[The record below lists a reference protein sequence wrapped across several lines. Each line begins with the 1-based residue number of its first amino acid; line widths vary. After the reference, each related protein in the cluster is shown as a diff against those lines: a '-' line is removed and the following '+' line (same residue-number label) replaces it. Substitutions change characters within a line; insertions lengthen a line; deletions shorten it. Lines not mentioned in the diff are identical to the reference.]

1 MSFDSFGDYATI
13 VVFGASGDLAKR
25 KPSQHYL
32 DYLEKNNYHQRFK
45 SLVML
50 DHI

>member
-13 VVFGASGDLAKR
+13 VVFGASGDLAKKKTFPALFGLFR
-25 KPSQHYL
+25 
-32 DYLEKNNYHQRFK
+32 ENNYHQRFK